1 MVVCVKKLNLAGR
14 LVDKLRNQRGWTQDV
29 LADRRRQNDDHEIG
43 CSRREV
49 RQKWERI
56 LCSSYIS

>member
-1 MVVCVKKLNLAGR
+1 MVVCVKMVNLAGR
-14 LVDKLRNQRGWTQDV
+14 LVNKLRNERGWTQDE
-29 LADRRRQNDDHEIG
+29 LADRRRQNDDHEND

-49 RQKWERI
+49 RQTWERI

>member
-1 MVVCVKKLNLAGR
+1 MVVCVKMLNLAGR
-14 LVDKLRNQRGWTQDV
+14 LVNKFLNERGRTQDE
-29 LADRRRQNDDHEIG
+29 LADRRRQNDDHENG

-49 RQKWERI
+49 RQKWQRI